1 MKKKYEKIVLLGKSK
16 LNFVEVLLSE
26 AFQLTDRQYSGK
38 SNPWCCHFL
47 PHDPCKFDRQE
58 CNFANINII

>member
-16 LNFVEVLLSE
+16 LDFVEVLLSE

-38 SNPWCCHFL
+38 SNP
-47 PHDPCKFDRQE
+47 
-58 CNFANINII
+58 